1 MTRPADDLG
10 YGPTSTRSSRG
21 VQTARKGTCERCGKR
36 LCGKSTKRY
45 CSDRCRAAA
54 HRARKTA
61 ALLAVLER
69 AINTLTEL
77 ETALRR
83 DA

>member
-10 YGPTSTRSSRG
+10 YAPASARPSRG
-21 VQTARKGTCERCGKR
+21 VQTARTGTCERCGNR
-36 LCGKSTKRY
+36 LRGKSTKRY
-45 CSDRCRAAA
+45 CSDKCRAAA

-77 ETALRR
+77 ATALRR
-83 DA
+83 DV

>member
-10 YGPTSTRSSRG
+10 YRPGAARPSRG
-21 VQTARKGTCERCGKR
+21 VQTARTGTCERCGDR

-54 HRARKTA
+54 HRGRRTA
-61 ALLAVLER
+61 TLLALVTEVMSSL
-69 AINTLTEL
+69 AEL
-77 ETALRR
+77 EKALRR
-83 DA
+83 GV